1 VAFVLDQR
9 ATVEREVRRVT
20 RERLDEAISMLSD
33 LDESTAE
40 EIEHAIHGVRKRCK
54 EVRAVARLVRSALGD
69 DFDRFNDDVR
79 GAADALAPIRDAHAL
94 LGTFDD
100 LRATQTITDDG
111 ELAVVR
117 AAQAA
122 TAEDATRGV
131 IGSDPRIAEA
141 RALLVSSRKQV
152 KHWKIPDGFDTLG
165 AGIEDTYRRGA
176 RALRRARSRPTDE
189 RVHEWR
195 KSVKH
200 LWYQV
205 RLIERSAPSV
215 LDALVTALD
224 DLAEALGDDH
234 DLAVL
239 VDRLVADPKA
249 FGGKKAA
256 KRARRLARLQQADL
270 RRRAFRL
277 GATVY
282 AETPRAFTAR
292 MGAYWARTADLGPEL
307 ATGGI
312 AELAH
317 DEKRL
322 AHGGERQDPTHL
334 LERERKFLVAQLP
347 QLPEHGVAL
356 RQGYLAIDGTVSVRV
371 RDAADEGATLT
382 LKAGRGAVRT
392 ELEWPLTAEQFA
404 AAWEQTRGRRI
415 SKTRY
420 RMHSGEHV
428 IELDVFDDDLGGLVV
443 AEVEFESDA
452 ALAAFR
458 PPAWFG
464 TEVTD
469 DETYTNASLAANAP
483 LGTPSRRSDDRGS
496 PHVGPPPAPMTP

>member
-1 VAFVLDQR
+1 MVFVLDQS
-9 ATVEREVRRVT
+9 APVTREVRRVT
-20 RERLDEAISMLSD
+20 LERLDEAISMLSD
-33 LDESTAE
+33 LDDSDAE

-69 DFDRFNDDVR
+69 DFDRFNGDVR

-100 LRATQTITDDG
+100 LRAAGTIAHDA
-111 ELAVVR
+111 ELETVR

-122 TAEDATRGV
+122 VAEDATRGV
-131 IGSDPRIAEA
+131 IGSDPRIAHT

-165 AGIEDTYRRGA
+165 VGIEDTYRRGR
-176 RALRRARSRPTDE
+176 RALRRARDRPTDD
-189 RVHEWR
+189 RMHEWR
-195 KSVKH
+195 KSVKQ

-205 RLIERSAPSV
+205 RLIERAAPSV
-215 LDALVTALD
+215 LEALVTALD

-239 VDRLVADPKA
+239 VERLAADPKA
-249 FGGKKAA
+249 FGGKQATKL
-256 KRARRLARLQQADL
+256 ARRLARSQQADL

-282 AETPRAFTAR
+282 AETPGAFTRR
-292 MGAYWARTADLGPEL
+292 MGAYWGQTADLGPEL

-317 DEKRL
+317 DERRT
-322 AHGGERQDPTHL
+322 AQGGEQQDPAHL
-334 LERERKFLVAQLP
+334 VERERKFLVARVP
-347 QLPEHGVAL
+347 QLPEHGVQL
-356 RQGYLAIDGTVSVRV
+356 RQGYLAIDGGVAVRV

-392 ELEWPLTAEQFA
+392 ELEWSLTDEQFA

-420 RMHSGEHV
+420 RLPSEGHV
-428 IELDVFDDDLGGLVV
+428 VELDIFHDDLDGLVL
-443 AEVEFESDA
+443 AEVEFDA
-452 ALAAFR
+452 DDELAAFD

-464 TEVTD
+464 PEVTD
-469 DETYTNASLAANAP
+469 DETYTNAWLAANAP
-483 LGTPSRRSDDRGS
+483 RGTPSRRSDDRS
-496 PHVGPPPAPMTP
+496 PHAGLLPVQAKP